1 MIVICCF
8 CPGCCSVQV
17 HLNGNLCL
25 LPAIPTCSDNLDGIY
40 FIPSSN
46 LLKIDFSARDPSNF
60 GSMQTAS
67 GRGGG
72 MMLMMPSAI
81 LKSCLFSRCQVRE
94 FASNCWAS
102 EQTDGEVDVAQSQ
115 RVPWQ
120 MKFGPEIS
128 GPWVVG

>member
-1 MIVICCF
+1 MLF
-8 CPGCCSVQV
+8 SSSTFEQKSVFAAS
-17 HLNGNLCL
+17 N
-25 LPAIPTCSDNLDGIY
+25 SDVYTQTIWMGFTSSIFL
-40 FIPSSN
+40 PSSN
-46 LLKIDFSARDPSNF
+46 LLQIDFSARDPSNF

-67 GRGGG
+67 GQGGG